1 MANIVVDP
9 ISRIEGH
16 LKVEVEVEN
25 GKITDAWSSGTLFR
39 GFEII
44 MQGRDPRDAW
54 HITQRICGVCPD
66 PHGTASLRSMEI
78 SFGIKPPDAGRIIQ
92 NLILGTNFL
101 HSHILHFYNLH
112 ALDFVDVVSAL
123 KAEPETEYLKSV
135 QDKLKKF
142 VDSGQLGP
150 FANGYW
156 GHPAYKLTPELNL
169 LATAHYLEALDM
181 QAKASNMGAIF
192 GGVHPHQRAMIAG
205 GVTCRPNIRE
215 IAEYKYRML
224 EVKDFIDNTY
234 VPDVLAVAPYYL
246 DYAAIGAGF
255 GNFLA
260 WGAFPDKSWEALKQ
274 GLPMGAIYDGAIT
287 DVQDVATDEVVEY
300 VKHSWY
306 TESSGNLNPSKG
318 KTDPAYDKYDR
329 DKRYSWIK
337 APRIKDKP
345 MEVGPLARIA
355 VAYGRG
361 NERIVELVD
370 STLETLGV
378 AGKPEVLVS
387 TLGRIAARA
396 LEAKY
401 VAELM
406 VEWMDELVGLIKDGE
421 YNTATPFEVP
431 DTGEGTGTTEAPRG
445 AVIHYNQIEGGK
457 IKNYQVCPATIWN
470 CSPRDNNDIRG
481 PMEEALIGTP
491 VEDPKQPLEILRVV
505 HSFDP

>member
-1 MANIVVDP
+1 MANLVIDP
-9 ISRIEGH
+9 ITRIEGH
-16 LKVEVEVEN
+16 LKIEVEIEN
-25 GKITDAWSSGTLFR
+25 GKVKDAWSSGTLFR

-44 MQGRDPRDAW
+44 LQGRDPRDAW

-66 PHGTASLRSMEI
+66 PHGTASLRSMED
-78 SFGIKPPDAGRIIQ
+78 SFKIKPPNAGRIIQ

-101 HSHILHFYNLH
+101 HSHILHFYHLH

-123 KAEPETEYLKSV
+123 KAAPETAYLKKV
-135 QDKLKKF
+135 QDKLKAF

-156 GHPAYKLTPELNL
+156 GHPEYKLTPEINL

-192 GGVHPHQRAMIAG
+192 GGIHPHQRSMIAG
-205 GVTCRPNIRE
+205 GVTCRPNVRE
-215 IAEYKYRML
+215 LAEYKFRLL

-234 VPDVLAVAPYYL
+234 VPDVLAVAPAYL
-246 DYAAIGAGF
+246 DWAGIGAGH

-260 WGAFPDKSWEALKQ
+260 WGAFPDKSFDPLKQ
-274 GLPMGAIYDGAIT
+274 SLPMGAIYDGAIT
-287 DVQDVATDEVVEY
+287 DVKDASPDEVTEF

-306 TESSGNLNPSKG
+306 TESSGNLNPAKG
-318 KTDPAYDKYDR
+318 KTEPAYDKYNIE
-329 DKRYSWIK
+329 KRYSWIK
-337 APRIKDKP
+337 APRLNDKP

-361 NERIVELVD
+361 NKRVVELVD
-370 STLETLGV
+370 GALEALGV

-401 VAELM
+401 VGEVM
-406 VEWMDELVGLIKDGE
+406 VEWVDELIGLIKAGE
-421 YNTATPFEVP
+421 YITATPFEVP
-431 DTGEGTGTTEAPRG
+431 DSAEGTGLTEAPRG
-445 AVIHYNQIEGGK
+445 AVLHYNQIEDGR
-457 IKNYQVCPATIWN
+457 IKNYQACPATVWN
-470 CSPRDNNDIRG
+470 ACPRDDKEVRG

-491 VEDPKQPLEILRVV
+491 VADPKQPLEILRVV